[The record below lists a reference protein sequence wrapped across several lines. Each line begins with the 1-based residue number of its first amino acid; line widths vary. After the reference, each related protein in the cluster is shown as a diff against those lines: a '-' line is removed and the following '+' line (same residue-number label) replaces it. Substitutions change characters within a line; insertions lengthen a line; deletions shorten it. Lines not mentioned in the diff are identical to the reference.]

1 MTEFFSNCQ
10 NGTIFNRITLFS
22 ETLILEP
29 HTYVVYVTFFSS
41 VLILT
46 QVKTKGCYYLF
57 VKTIQTIL
65 TPKLRLMSSI
75 NNTPQLIS
83 EFQATFEFKVRL
95 THVDCGV

>member
-1 MTEFFSNCQ
+1 MAEFFSNCQ
-10 NGTIFNRITLFS
+10 NGTIFNQITLFS
-22 ETLILEP
+22 EMIILEP

-65 TPKLRLMSSI
+65 PSSD
-75 NNTPQLIS
+75 S
-83 EFQATFEFKVRL
+83 
-95 THVDCGV
+95 CGVSIILPNLYLSFKLLLNLSSGLLM